1 MTEAGHGASCLCG
14 AVRIRISGKLRN
26 VSNCHCGQCVKTH
39 GHYAAY
45 SAVDDGKI
53 EIDGEESITWFRSSP
68 MARRAFCKVCGSQL
82 FWKADEAE
90 YTSIAAGALDQPTG
104 LTSDVHIFVANKPD
118 YYEIADGLPKFA
130 QDEG

>member
-45 SAVDDGKI
+45 SAADDGKI

-68 MARRAFCKVCGSQL
+68 MARRAFFVRFAVPNRSGKRTKPNIRRSPPVP
-82 FWKADEAE
+82 
-90 YTSIAAGALDQPTG
+90 SI
-104 LTSDVHIFVANKPD
+104 SRPD
-118 YYEIADGLPKFA
+118 
-130 QDEG
+130 